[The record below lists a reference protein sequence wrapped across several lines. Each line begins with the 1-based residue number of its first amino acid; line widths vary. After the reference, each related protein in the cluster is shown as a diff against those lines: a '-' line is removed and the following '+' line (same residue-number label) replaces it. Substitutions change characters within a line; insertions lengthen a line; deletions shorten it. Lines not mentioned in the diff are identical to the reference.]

1 MRFAGR
7 VAIVTGGGSGLGEA
21 IAHRLAAEGAAVL
34 VLDLRGERAEAVAA
48 AINAG
53 GAGRAEPFTADVADE
68 ARMEAAVAAAR
79 AAFGAAPDIAVCNA
93 GITDRAP
100 ALEMPLEA
108 FERVIRTNLIGGFVS
123 ARVAARAMVAE
134 GRRPAQIVTIGSVS
148 GQLAGM
154 GRVAYGASKG
164 GVEMLT
170 RVLAVELAPHGIRV
184 NCVAP
189 GPIRVAR
196 TAHGPRQEAAF
207 LGHMAMKHYGTPADI
222 AGAVAWLCSA
232 DAGFVTGATI
242 NVDGGFAAA
251 GVLYDPSEG
260 A

>member
-7 VAIVTGGGSGLGEA
+7 VALVTGAGAGLGEA

-34 VLDLRGERAEAVAA
+34 VLDLLADRAGRVAA
-48 AINAG
+48 AI
-53 GAGRAEPFTADVADE
+53 GAQGGRAAPCAADVAE
-68 ARMEAAVAAAR
+68 EAAMQAAIAAAE
-79 AAFGAAPDIAVCNA
+79 AAFGAVPDIAVCNA

-108 FERVIRTNLIGGFVS
+108 FERVIRTNLTGTFVS
-123 ARVAARAMVAE
+123 ARIAARAMLAA
-134 GRRPAQIVTIGSVS
+134 GRRPGHIVTLGSVS
-148 GQLAGM
+148 GQLAGT
-154 GRVAYGASKG
+154 GRAAYGASKG
-164 GVEMLT
+164 GIGMLT
-170 RVLAVELAPHGIRV
+170 RVLAVELAPHGILV

-189 GPIRVAR
+189 GPVRVAR

-207 LGHMAMKHYGTPADI
+207 LNHMALKRYGTPAEI
-222 AGAVAWLCSA
+222 AGAVAYLCSA
-232 DAGFVTGATI
+232 DAGFVTGHTL

>member
-1 MRFAGR
+1 MSFAGR
-7 VAIVTGGGSGLGEA
+7 VALVTGGGSGLGEA

-34 VLDLRGERAEAVAA
+34 VLDLRGEKAEAVAA

-53 GAGRAEPFTADVADE
+53 GAGRAELFTADVADE

-79 AAFGAAPDIAVCNA
+79 AAFGAAPDIAVCSA

-108 FERVIRTNLIGGFVS
+108 FERVIRTNLVGAFVS

-134 GRRPAQIVTIGSVS
+134 GRRRPAQIVTIGSVS

-170 RVLAVELAPHGIRV
+170 RVLAMERAP
-184 NCVAP
+184 P
-189 GPIRVAR
+189 
-196 TAHGPRQEAAF
+196 
-207 LGHMAMKHYGTPADI
+207 
-222 AGAVAWLCSA
+222 
-232 DAGFVTGATI
+232 TGR
-242 NVDGGFAAA
+242 GRRR
-251 GVLYDPSEG
+251 PS
-260 A
+260 